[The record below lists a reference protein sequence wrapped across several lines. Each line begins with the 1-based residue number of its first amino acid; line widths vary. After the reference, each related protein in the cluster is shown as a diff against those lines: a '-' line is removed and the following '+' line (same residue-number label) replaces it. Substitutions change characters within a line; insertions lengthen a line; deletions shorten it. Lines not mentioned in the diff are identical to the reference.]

1 MMFLAVAT
9 DVLHALLMA
18 SWIIGLPLLFWHRYP
33 KLSLAY
39 CIYCI
44 SFIIVNQVSH
54 YTLGCCVFTTIADW
68 FYHRAGSPMNGEWFV
83 VRASQFVF
91 GLAPSH
97 RGIKMATEA
106 VIVTAAIGQIYFYAT
121 RKNSQNVNATREQA

>member
-1 MMFLAVAT
+1 MLYLAVAT
-9 DVLHALLMA
+9 DVLHAILML
-18 SWIIGLPLLFWHRYP
+18 SWIIGLPLLFWHHFP

-44 SFIIVNQVSH
+44 AFIIVNQVSH
-54 YTLGCCVFTTIADW
+54 YTLGCCIFSAIADW
-68 FYHRAGSPMNGEWFV
+68 FYAHAGQTMSNEWFT

-91 GLAPSH
+91 GPAPSH

-106 VIVTAAIGQIYFYAT
+106 AIVVAAIGQIYFCVKGKINHVRRQKT
-121 RKNSQNVNATREQA
+121 

>member
-1 MMFLAVAT
+1 MIYLAVLT
-9 DVLHALLMA
+9 DVIHALLMA
-18 SWIIGLPLLFWHRYP
+18 SWIVCLPLLFWHRWP

-68 FYHRAGSPMNGEWFV
+68 FYTHSGHAMTGEWFA

-106 VIVTAAIGQIYFYAT
+106 VIIVAAIGQIYFYAK
-121 RKNSQNVNATREQA
+121 RKKIENVRRQEA

>member
-1 MMFLAVAT
+1 MLYLAIAT
-9 DVLHALLMA
+9 DVLHALLML
-18 SWIIGLPLLFWHRYP
+18 SWILGLPLLFWHRYP

-54 YTLGCCVFTTIADW
+54 YTLGCCIFTTIADW
-68 FYHRAGSPMNGEWFV
+68 FYAHAGQTMSDEWFA

-106 VIVTAAIGQIYFYAT
+106 VIVLAAIGQIYFYTKGKISHVRRQKA
-121 RKNSQNVNATREQA
+121 